1 MKIGIAIPCYNGHVE
16 LLFKLLNSIQNQ
28 TILPNKVV
36 VSCSST
42 REEEFDFEKISLYTF
57 SLQIITSEDKKCAA
71 ENRNID
77 ASNLTDMDY
86 LTFIDADDIMHPQ
99 RIELLLKAFQEHDSD
114 IILHNYFVDVTLEND
129 QIQKNRKS

>member
-42 REEEFDFEKISLYTF
+42 REEEF
-57 SLQIITSEDKKCAA
+57 
-71 ENRNID
+71 
-77 ASNLTDMDY
+77 
-86 LTFIDADDIMHPQ
+86 
-99 RIELLLKAFQEHDSD
+99 
-114 IILHNYFVDVTLEND
+114 LHGR
-129 QIQKNRKS
+129 QS